1 MFFMQQARLH
11 VECDNKSGNVFLFA
25 TIYKLLNSRIVI
37 QENFIV
43 AAYWNE
49 LKSMAYKQ
57 IKNVTFSTEW
67 SIKGS

>member
-43 AAYWNE
+43 AAY
-49 LKSMAYKQ
+49 
-57 IKNVTFSTEW
+57 
-67 SIKGS
+67 